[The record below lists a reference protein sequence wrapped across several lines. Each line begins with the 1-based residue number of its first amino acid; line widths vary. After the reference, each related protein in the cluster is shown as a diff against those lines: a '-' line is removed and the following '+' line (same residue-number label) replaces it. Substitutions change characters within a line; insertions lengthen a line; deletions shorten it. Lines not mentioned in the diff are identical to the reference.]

1 MIQVLCYGDSN
12 TWGYQPEK
20 DGRYSWEQRYP
31 GVLSKKLGT
40 EYRVIENGLCGRT
53 TCFDSKT
60 EPYVNGV
67 EEAKVCAMINEPI
80 DIAVIMLGTNDCKD
94 EYCAKAQV
102 IGEGIEKIAETF
114 EKTGAKIIVAAPPIL
129 SNLEKSP
136 FYSEFGKGAEEKSK
150 ELAACYKRLASR
162 HGWKFFFFFFV
173 VGAGTFDKI
182 HLDVE
187 GHEKLAESVYKMII
201 GKEEYDE

>member
-53 TCFDSKT
+53 TCFDS
-60 EPYVNGV
+60 
-67 EEAKVCAMINEPI
+67 
-80 DIAVIMLGTNDCKD
+80 
-94 EYCAKAQV
+94 
-102 IGEGIEKIAETF
+102 EGIEKIAETF

-162 HGWKFFFFFFV
+162 HGWKFLNVGNV
-173 VGAGTFDKI
+173 VSAGTFDKI